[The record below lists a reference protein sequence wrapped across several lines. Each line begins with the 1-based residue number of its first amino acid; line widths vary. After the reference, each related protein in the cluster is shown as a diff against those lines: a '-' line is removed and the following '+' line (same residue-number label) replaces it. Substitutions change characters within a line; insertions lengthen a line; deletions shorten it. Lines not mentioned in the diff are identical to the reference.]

1 MPGPSGRAAAGERL
15 PGQRAE
21 PADGRR
27 ERPGRPRPPG
37 DEGRGRARVGDLH
50 PAGRPDRDGRAQR
63 PLPGRAAA
71 DRRARLPDRRGPAC
85 LRPAGRADRPARVRW
100 GPWPRRRGR
109 PRRGRRRALAARR
122 RGPLPGLRRRAGAAH
137 RARHPAPVRL
147 RPCRARGG
155 AGDARPDRRAAG
167 RVAGEGALVSPPRSG
182 DLWAMVAIV
191 VLTGFAAFLA
201 AAQTSLTRMSR
212 IRANHLLE
220 QKQRGAGPLLRLV
233 ENPPRFLNLVLL
245 LLLVTQFSATALAT
259 SVAERLIGGG
269 IGLAVAITGMTIL
282 TFVFAEVAPK
292 TLAVQQTDRVA
303 LRIAPVVW
311 LLVRLPVLGP
321 LTRLFISI
329 GNVVAPGKGLAS
341 GPFVSEDELRALVD
355 EAERG
360 EG

>member
-1 MPGPSGRAAAGERL
+1 MPGRPPGRAAAGERL

-27 ERPGRPRPPG
+27 DRPGGPRPPG
-37 DEGRGRARVGDLH
+37 DEGRGRARVGGLH
-50 PAGRPDRDGRAQR
+50 PAGRP
-63 PLPGRAAA
+63 
-71 DRRARLPDRRGPAC
+71 
-85 LRPAGRADRPARVRW
+85 ARVR
-100 GPWPRRRGR
+100 GRPRPRRRGR

-122 RGPLPGLRRRAGAAH
+122 RGPLPGLRGRAGRPGRADPRRRAGAAH

-182 DLWAMVAIV
+182 DLWAMVTIV

-201 AAQTSLTRMSR
+201 AAETSLTRMSR

-259 SVAERLIGGG
+259 SVAERLIGG
-269 IGLAVAITGMTIL
+269 
-282 TFVFAEVAPK
+282 
-292 TLAVQQTDRVA
+292 
-303 LRIAPVVW
+303 
-311 LLVRLPVLGP
+311 
-321 LTRLFISI
+321 
-329 GNVVAPGKGLAS
+329 
-341 GPFVSEDELRALVD
+341 
-355 EAERG
+355 
-360 EG
+360 